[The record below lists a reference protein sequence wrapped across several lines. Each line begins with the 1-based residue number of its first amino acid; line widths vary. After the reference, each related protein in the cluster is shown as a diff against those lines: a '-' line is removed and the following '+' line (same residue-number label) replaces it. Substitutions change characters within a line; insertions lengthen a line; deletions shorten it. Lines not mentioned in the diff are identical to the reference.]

1 MNIDKQFLNVV
12 IGLCVLFTTL
22 ACKARL
28 TQLPSD
34 PEPTVQD
41 LVMALEQKT
50 GAWVSDEKL
59 SEQELSELT
68 SFLQSPSLPD
78 KNASTYLGGGWGVKL
93 RTQEVNQ
100 GREVELYIQTVEAL
114 LPWLDSQHKDKAFLA
129 IYSITGVPL
138 ERGNLRPWSDQKQRL
153 LASVLPGK

>member
-1 MNIDKQFLNVV
+1 
-12 IGLCVLFTTL
+12 
-22 ACKARL
+22 
-28 TQLPSD
+28 
-34 PEPTVQD
+34 
-41 LVMALEQKT
+41 MAFEQKT

-93 RTQEVNQ
+93 RTQKVNQ

-114 LPWLDSQHKDKAFLA
+114 LPWLDSQHKDKVFLA
-129 IYSITGVPL
+129 IYCITGVPL
-138 ERGNLRPWSDQKQRL
+138 DKTNLHPWSDQKQRL
-153 LASVLPGK
+153 LASVHPGKQL